1 MPPQDGAPLTCV
13 TDMSTYWR
21 ASIVRP
27 SFLASNVEAAE
38 VYKKEP
44 RGVSVKQDVIRGA
57 KNLGNYAPQATKANR
72 RESTWKV
79 REKDSKWTNMSRKR
93 LLNGD
98 RSAGVSLRS
107 NLVGRVA

>member
-1 MPPQDGAPLTCV
+1 
-13 TDMSTYWR
+13 MSTYWR

-98 RSAGVSLRS
+98 RSAGGQSQEQFGGQS
-107 NLVGRVA
+107 GMSTSGQSGIG